1 MKVFVS
7 DWKPELKEVFTE
19 KQLQVLDDLLMYAQY
34 QFDIPY
40 CDSVYESN
48 AENLQEVHRLLK
60 DSRYETIS

>member
-1 MKVFVS
+1 
-7 DWKPELKEVFTE
+7 
-19 KQLQVLDDLLMYAQY
+19 MYAQY